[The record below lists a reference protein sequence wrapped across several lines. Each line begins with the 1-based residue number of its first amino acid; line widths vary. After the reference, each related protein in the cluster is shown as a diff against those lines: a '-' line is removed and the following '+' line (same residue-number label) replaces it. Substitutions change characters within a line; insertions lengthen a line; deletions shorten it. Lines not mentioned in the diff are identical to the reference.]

1 MTLKAKYNTTLKAK
15 SYLCQ
20 KDNVMATPSEKLAE
34 SLDALKDLQVAG
46 KIAVRS
52 SDLTRTHRER
62 LVKAGFLKEVLRGWY
77 IPTRPDE
84 TAGESTSWFTS
95 FWDFA
100 NAYLHERFGDIWSL
114 SPEQSVV
121 LHAGNLTVPRQ
132 LLVRSPQARN
142 QITTLPHDTSIFET
156 RATVAS
162 PPEVRITRHG
172 LRVFSLASALI
183 NCPEPFYRNNPTDAR
198 TALATFQDA
207 SEILQILLEGGH
219 SVIAGRM
226 AGAFRNIGR
235 NKIADDI
242 LLGMRSASYQVTEND
257 PFQAPSPFSIP
268 PRQISPYVNRL
279 QLMWQS
285 MREPV
290 IEVFPPSNGLPKD
303 IDKYLQQVSDNFIND
318 AYNSL
323 SIEGYRVSPELIER
337 IRTGQWQPELSDSD
351 RQQRDALAA
360 RGYWQAFQEVKKAI
374 ERVLKGENPGVVAD
388 EVHQTWYR
396 ELFSPSVTAGIIKAS
411 DLAGYR
417 NQLVYIR
424 RSKHV
429 PPNMDAVKDL
439 MPAFF
444 DLLTNEPH
452 PAVRAV
458 LGHFIFVYIH
468 PYIDGNGRLGRFLM
482 NLFMASGGYPWTIIP
497 LTKRHEYLSSL
508 EVASTQGDIKA
519 FATFLAELIASQE
532 ASTGVRL

>member
-1 MTLKAKYNTTLKAK
+1 
-15 SYLCQ
+15 
-20 KDNVMATPSEKLAE
+20 MATPSEKLAK
-34 SLDALKDLQVAG
+34 SLDVLRDLQEAG
-46 KIAVRS
+46 KIAIKH

-62 LVKAGFLKEVLRGWY
+62 LIKAGFLKEVIRGWY

-84 TAGESTSWFTS
+84 TEGESTSWFTS

-100 NAYLHERFGDIWSL
+100 NAYLHERFGDAWSL

-132 LLVRSPQARN
+132 LLVRSPHARN
-142 QITTLPHDTSIFET
+142 QTTSLPHDTSIFET
-156 RATVAS
+156 RAAVAGS
-162 PPEVRITRHG
+162 KEVHITEHG
-172 LRVFSLASALI
+172 LRVFSMASALI
-183 NCPEPFYRNNPTDAR
+183 NCPEPFYRNSPTDAR
-198 TALATFQDA
+198 TALATFRDSSA
-207 SEILQILLEGGH
+207 VLQILLEGGH
-219 SVIAGRM
+219 SAIAGRM

-235 NKIADDI
+235 SKIADDI
-242 LLGMRSASYQVTEND
+242 LSGMRAAGYQVTEKD
-257 PFQAPSPFSIP
+257 PFQAPSPFPIP

-279 QLMWQS
+279 QLMWKS
-285 MREPV
+285 MREPI
-290 IEVFPPSNGLPKD
+290 IEAFPSSPGLPKD
-303 IDKYLQQVSDNFIND
+303 IDAYLQKVSDNFVND

-323 SIEGYRVSPELIER
+323 SIEGYRVSPEWIEKVR
-337 IRTGQWQPELSDSD
+337 SGQWQPELSGSD

-360 RGYWQAFQEVKKAI
+360 RGYWHAFQEVKKDV
-374 ERVLKGENPGVVAD
+374 ERVLKGENSGAVAD
-388 EVHQTWYR
+388 DVHQNWYR

-417 NQLVYIR
+417 NHPVYIR

-429 PPNMDAVKDL
+429 PPNVDAVKDL

-444 DLLTNEPH
+444 DLLTDEPH
-452 PAVRAV
+452 PAVRVV

-497 LTKRHEYLSSL
+497 LTKRQEYLSAL
-508 EVASTQGDIKA
+508 EAASTQGNIKA
-519 FATFLAELIASQE
+519 FTSFLAELVAEQ
-532 ASTGVRL
+532 GG